1 MLTTEWG
8 EALDREHPLPEYP
21 RPQLRREGWLNLNGP
36 WEYAFT
42 RSGEEPEEYDG
53 EIIVPF
59 APESALSGVGRT
71 LQPVEYLWYRRG
83 LTLPEGFD
91 RGRVLLHFG
100 AVDRCA
106 HVWING
112 EEACT
117 HEGGFL
123 PFSADITPLLLPEG
137 EENSLVV
144 CVTDDTDKAP
154 GSRGKQ
160 KLKPGG
166 IWYTPVSGIWQT
178 VWCESV
184 PESYIRGLFI
194 TPHPEKSSVEL
205 FVDGEGPCRA
215 LIGGMAYDFYAGT
228 PALLRLEEPVK
239 LWSPEE
245 PQLYELSLALGEDR
259 VESYFAM
266 RSFSVEAD
274 SEGKKRLFLNG
285 KPYFHNGLLDQGW
298 WPDGLYTAPSD
309 EALRF
314 DIETAKA
321 MGFNMLRKHVKVEP
335 LRWYYHCDRL
345 GMLVW
350 QDMPNGGGTYNPA
363 VISAPLLT
371 GWHMKDNKYGAF
383 GRRDERGR
391 IQFLREL
398 REMVT
403 ELYNCPC
410 IAMWVPFNEGWG
422 QFDAE
427 RCAAAILEIDATRTI
442 DHASGWHDQGI
453 GDIKSLHVYFDDY
466 RYSPDKKGRCVVLSE
481 FGGYAWAAEDH
492 VSEQKPFG
500 YKKFKTADEL
510 RRGIT
515 LLYDGQIRPACRSG
529 LAAAVYTQLTDVE
542 GELNGLITY
551 DRRLVKIAPEAV
563 ARMVRMPPLKK

>member
-1 MLTTEWG
+1 MLMTPWG

-21 RPQLRREGWLNLNGP
+21 RPQFRRESYLNLNGP

-42 RSGEEPEEYDG
+42 RENMEPEEYEG

-59 APESALSGVGRT
+59 APESELSGVGRT
-71 LQPVEYLWYRRG
+71 LQPGEYLWYHRSI
-83 LTLPEGFD
+83 TLPEGFNV
-91 RGRVLLHFG
+91 GRVILHFG
-100 AVDRCA
+100 AVDQCA
-106 HVWING
+106 RVWVNG
-112 EEACT
+112 EEACA
-117 HEGGFL
+117 HVGGNL
-123 PFSADITPLLLPEG
+123 GFSADITELLYDDG
-137 EENSLVV
+137 GENSLVV
-144 CVTDDTDKAP
+144 RVTDDTDK
-154 GSRGKQ
+154 GYRTRGKQ
-160 KLKPGG
+160 KRRPGG
-166 IWYTPVSGIWQT
+166 IWYKPMSGIWQT

-184 PESYIRGLFI
+184 PENHIRGLFI
-194 TPHPEKSSVEL
+194 TPHPEQNSVEL

-215 LIGGMAYDFYAGT
+215 LIGDMAYDFYAGA
-228 PALLRLEEPVK
+228 PALLKLREE
-239 LWSPEE
+239 LHWWSPED
-245 PQLYELSLALGEDR
+245 PYLYELSLALGDDR

-274 SEGKKRLFLNG
+274 SEGIKRLVLNG

-350 QDMPNGGGTYNPA
+350 QDMPNGGGPYSPA

-371 GWHMKDNKYGAF
+371 GWHMKDSKYGAF

-391 IQFLREL
+391 EEFTQEL
-398 REMVT
+398 RDMVT
-403 ELYNCPC
+403 LLYNCPC

-422 QFDAE
+422 QFDA
-427 RCAAAILEIDATRTI
+427 AANVAAIQELDATRTI

-453 GDIKSLHVYFDDY
+453 GDIRSLHVYFDEY
-466 RYSPDKKGRCVVLSE
+466 RYSPDKQGRCVVLSE
-481 FGGYAWAAEDH
+481 FGGYALAVAGHTAD
-492 VSEQKPFG
+492 VKAFG
-500 YKKFKTADEL
+500 YKKYKSADEL

-515 LLYDGQIRPACRSG
+515 LLYDGQIRPAVKKG
-529 LAAAVYTQLTDVE
+529 LSAAVYTQLTDVE
-542 GELNGLITY
+542 GELNGLVTY
-551 DRRLVKIAPEAV
+551 DRRELKIPAAAVRSMVKMPE
-563 ARMVRMPPLKK
+563 LKR

>member
-71 LQPVEYLWYRRG
+71 LQPGEYLWYRRG
-83 LTLPEGFD
+83 LTLPEGFG

-245 PQLYELSLALGEDR
+245 PQLYDLSLALGEDR

-314 DIETAKA
+314 DIETAKV

-350 QDMPNGGGTYNPA
+350 QDMPNGGGKYDLLA
-363 VISAPLLT
+363 ISAPLIT
-371 GWHMKDNKYGAF
+371 RRHKKDNDYKRFARTDAA
-383 GRRDERGR
+383 GRAEYYAGLD
-391 IQFLREL
+391 
-398 REMVT
+398 EMVRQ
-403 ELYNCPC
+403 LYNCPSVV
-410 IAMWVPFNEGWG
+410 MWVPFNEGWG
-422 QFDAE
+422 QFDAAE
-427 RCAAAILEIDATRTI
+427 AVRRIRALDQTRTI
-442 DHASGWHDQGI
+442 DHASGWHDQGA
-453 GDIKSLHVYFDDY
+453 GDVQSLHVYFYQY
-466 RYSPDKKGRCVVLSE
+466 RFRPDKRGRAVVLSE
-481 FGGYAWAAEDH
+481 FGGYNLPLAGHTWNDAN
-492 VSEQKPFG
+492 FG
-500 YKKFKTADEL
+500 YRGYKTPEALEAAY
-510 RRGIT
+510 RK
-515 LLYDGQIRPACRSG
+515 LYETQIIPAKEKG
-529 LAAAVYTQLTDVE
+529 LAACVYTQLSDVE
-542 GELNGLITY
+542 DEVNGLVTY
-551 DRRLVKIAPEAV
+551 DRRVVKLPTSAPFALN
-563 ARMVRMPPLKK
+563 AQLKRE